1 MLSMLQ
7 SISRVAAAGHTRQFF
22 QALLRQQFGASFY
35 QPPGAQQMA
44 VKSETISFAGVRM
57 NYQSKHRILKGKPI
71 KITILCIL

>member
-35 QPPGAQQMA
+35 QPP
-44 VKSETISFAGVRM
+44 R
-57 NYQSKHRILKGKPI
+57 
-71 KITILCIL
+71 